1 MKRIEINEVQPIGS
15 KTCKF
20 IRKMLVKWGILQQVI
35 GY

>member
-1 MKRIEINEVQPIGS
+1 MKRIEIKEVQPIGVI
-15 KTCKF
+15 TYKF